1 VSQQLSE
8 KTGQEH
14 KEHLVRDVMKQDLG
28 MKYAKIKTVSLHS
41 NSVINLVLRQRFAI
55 HLIQAMA
62 LTRRVINIDETW
74 LGMGDF
80 RRMKWQAPGTNNS
93 VPAYQMAPRVSMFTA
108 LDTLGNVYVSL
119 AQSNSNES
127 MMSLNLQ

>member
-1 VSQQLSE
+1 
-8 KTGQEH
+8 
-14 KEHLVRDVMKQDLG
+14 MKDLG
-28 MKYAKIKTVSLHS
+28 MSFRKVKHIANTANSTTSKI
-41 NSVINLVLRQRFAI
+41 LRQ
-55 HLIQAMA
+55 QWA
-62 LTRRVINIDETW
+62 LAFLKSDKENRVYLNLDETW
-74 LGMGDF
+74 LGMSDF

-127 MMSLNLQ
+127 MMSLYLQ